1 MGGIYMVNTI
11 SDILN
16 DFKIYPVIWKNNKY
30 TLCLNLSKDIDY
42 EKTSDP
48 IYIDT
53 VNKRCIEIFKEIFE
67 DKDEI
72 MFIANTYSDDFV
84 YDFVKIK
91 SYIRNKNV
99 LKTLNLISENME
111 IENEV
116 IEIKHYCL
124 KCKVNDLN
132 YNKLIRHLTEQDLGK
147 NYKGLADYYIVKL
160 NEKIVFR
167 YCLDEYI
174 DIVFDNVDNMNQYKS
189 RFLNYYEE
197 Q

>member
-1 MGGIYMVNTI
+1 MNTI

-67 DKDEI
+67 DKDEV

-167 YCLDEYI
+167 YCLNEYI

>member
-1 MGGIYMVNTI
+1 MNTI

-67 DKDEI
+67 DKDEV

-132 YNKLIRHLTEQDLGK
+132 YNKLIRHLTDQDLGK

>member
-1 MGGIYMVNTI
+1 MNTI

-53 VNKRCIEIFKEIFE
+53 VNKRCIETFKEIFD

-91 SYIRNKNV
+91 SYIRNKNA
-99 LKTLNLISENME
+99 LKTLNLISKNIE

-116 IEIKHYCL
+116 IEIKHYYL
-124 KCKVNDLN
+124 KCKVNDLS